1 MNKIKTLNNLVKTQ
15 IKQEIENYKTNLKVK
30 MNYQQLKKITLDIT
44 HNQMYTKI

>member
-30 MNYQQLKKITLDIT
+30 MNY
-44 HNQMYTKI
+44 

>member
-30 MNYQQLKKITLDIT
+30 MNYQQLTKITLDIT

>member
-30 MNYQQLKKITLDIT
+30 MNYK
-44 HNQMYTKI
+44 